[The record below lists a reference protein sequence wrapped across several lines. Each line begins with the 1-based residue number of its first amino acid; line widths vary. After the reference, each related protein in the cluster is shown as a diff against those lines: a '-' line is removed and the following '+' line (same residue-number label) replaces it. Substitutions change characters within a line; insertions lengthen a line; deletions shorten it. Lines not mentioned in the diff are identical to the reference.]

1 MKTIVVLTVLTS
13 LWICAPV
20 VNAGEFWTTTE
31 RIFYRVDDDGGWYRS
46 EDAGKT
52 WQVLLAPVAGAA
64 KVDEQPATKVKD
76 MVRLSPNP
84 VSDVLRI
91 ELLEGMKVRPVL
103 RLIDRIGRSVEL
115 DGRMTTDANGLLAAS
130 VAGLVRGAYTLVIES
145 ENSKTSHTIILQ

>member
-1 MKTIVVLTVLTS
+1 MKTIIVLTVLTS
-13 LWICAPV
+13 LWVCAPI
-20 VNAGEFWTTTE
+20 VNAGEFWTTTDK
-31 RIFYRVDDDGGWYRS
+31 IFYRVDDDGGWYRS

-52 WQVLLAPVAGAA
+52 WKMLLAPVAGAT
-64 KVDEQPATKVKD
+64 KVDEQSPARGRD

-115 DGRMTTDANGLLAAS
+115 DGRMTTDANGLLA
-130 VAGLVRGAYTLVIES
+130 VNVTGLVRGAYTLVIES

>member
-1 MKTIVVLTVLTS
+1 MNTIIVLTVLTS
-13 LWICAPV
+13 LWICAPI
-20 VNAGEFWTTTE
+20 VNAGEFWATTDK
-31 RIFYRVDDDGGWYRS
+31 IFYRVDDDGGWYRS

-52 WQVLLAPVAGAA
+52 WKMLLAPVAGAT
-64 KVDEQPATKVKD
+64 KVDEQSPAGGRD

-115 DGRMTTDANGLLAAS
+115 DGRMTTDANGLLAVN